1 MCCRSLSCSTALL
14 GSLGKATKLMQCL
27 AASQPETHA
36 EEALK
41 ALGA

>member
-1 MCCRSLSCSTALL
+1 MQHCSAQLRF
-14 GSLGKATKLMQCL
+14 GKAMEVMQCL

-41 ALGA
+41 ALAA

>member
-1 MCCRSLSCSTALL
+1 MQHCSARLSGQAVE
-14 GSLGKATKLMQCL
+14 LMQCL

-41 ALGA
+41 ALAA